1 MQDGVTLSTK
11 ESDLEIKYG
20 PVRYGTL
27 DSKPRELALAS
38 VKYILTD
45 LNDIRKRYITLGFH
59 LKEFSRMLYYRDF
72 GYTTMYEFCDA
83 NFGMDKSAVSR
94 CISVFEAF
102 SLVEGHTH
110 KMQLDDKYK
119 EYSYSQLCEMVSMSD
134 EERKQIKPD
143 MTIRQIREK
152 KKEFSAAGSS
162 AHVYCVNEFLDVS
175 RDVSPVATSQQK
187 KFDFKKYC
195 ELKGAVR
202 QKYIKKIDKNKE
214 AALII
219 FDRDGKQV
227 TGMRFVDV
235 LEYGKDGLFIRL
247 QNNDEEIV
255 GSIENA

>member
-45 LNDIRKRYITLGFH
+45 LNDIRKRYIMLGFH

-83 NFGMDKSAVSR
+83 NLGMDKSAVSR

-134 EERKQIKPD
+134 EERKQIKSD
-143 MTIRQIREK
+143 MTIKQIREK
-152 KKEFSAAGSS
+152 KKEFSAAG
-162 AHVYCVNEFLDVS
+162 
-175 RDVSPVATSQQK
+175 VSPVATSQQE
-187 KFDFKKYC
+187 KFDTTNYSVKKGVVQQNYVKNC
-195 ELKGAVR
+195 KSLHDVELR
-202 QKYIKKIDKNKE
+202 IYSE
-214 AALII
+214 
-219 FDRDGKQV
+219 DGKLV
-227 TGMRFVDV
+227 SSGKIYNVLLKEPGTLYLRERADV
-235 LEYGKDGLFIRL
+235 H
-247 QNNDEEIV
+247 EIIV
-255 GSIENA
+255 NEFMKE